1 MAKKKKT
8 KKKKAKLTEEQK
20 IQRKHISEVRS
31 IFNSVGF
38 VRVDGIAGKNFIY
51 KNRTSEFDDVFIF
64 QNIVIFLEYTKT
76 QSSGISAHLLSKKVI
91 YDHILNDPNEFLTFC
106 ENEFPTFK
114 AKRDTSYTND
124 ETKVFI
130 LYSSRNEIRS
140 EHKLQVPNI
149 KFLDYYVVQYFKSIA
164 GIIKSSSR
172 YEFFKFLEINYNEI
186 GENISPSASK
196 TASYE
201 GSLLPESYSNY
212 DKGYKIVSFYI
223 DPKSLIEKSYV
234 LRKYGWQDDHSL
246 YQRMIISSKI
256 KQIRKYLNLE
266 ERVFINNIIITLP
279 NTTKLLDKKKN
290 TVDPSTIKKTQPVEI
305 QVPNEFNVIGLIDGQ
320 HRVFAYHEGGENDE
334 KIKKLREKQNLL
346 VTGIIYPSNIS
357 DLERTKFEAKLF
369 LEINSNQANAKS
381 DLKQAI
387 GLILKPFAAESI
399 SRAVLEKLNKKGS
412 LEKLFEVN
420 FFDKGKIKT
429 TSIVS
434 YGMRP
439 LLKLVGTDSLFQ
451 LWNNKKKETLKDG
464 NDETIL
470 SEYLEFSAKEIN
482 LFLGAARLHL
492 IAEWGITDK
501 KNPKNIL
508 NTTTING
515 LLICLRK
522 IIEHKKTGD
531 FAYYQKKLQKIKIV
545 TFLSFKSS
553 QYGDLGELI
562 YKTCF

>member
-1 MAKKKKT
+1 M
-8 KKKKAKLTEEQK
+8 
-20 IQRKHISEVRS
+20 
-31 IFNSVGF
+31 
-38 VRVDGIAGKNFIY
+38 
-51 KNRTSEFDDVFIF
+51 
-64 QNIVIFLEYTKT
+64 
-76 QSSGISAHLLSKKVI
+76 
-91 YDHILNDPNEFLTFC
+91 
-106 ENEFPTFK
+106 
-114 AKRDTSYTND
+114 
-124 ETKVFI
+124 FI

>member
-1 MAKKKKT
+1 
-8 KKKKAKLTEEQK
+8 
-20 IQRKHISEVRS
+20 
-31 IFNSVGF
+31 
-38 VRVDGIAGKNFIY
+38 
-51 KNRTSEFDDVFIF
+51 
-64 QNIVIFLEYTKT
+64 
-76 QSSGISAHLLSKKVI
+76 
-91 YDHILNDPNEFLTFC
+91 
-106 ENEFPTFK
+106 
-114 AKRDTSYTND
+114 
-124 ETKVFI
+124 
-130 LYSSRNEIRS
+130 LYSSKNEVKS
-140 EHKLQVPNI
+140 EHKSQVPGI
-149 KFLDYYVVQYFKSIA
+149 KFLDYYVVKYFKSIT
-164 GIIKSSSR
+164 GIIKSSAR
-172 YEFFKFLEINYNEI
+172 YEFFKFLEISYNEI
-186 GENISPSASK
+186 GENISPSSSK
-196 TASYE
+196 TSSYE

-256 KQIRKYLNLE
+256 KQIRKYLNSE

-290 TVDPSTIKKTQPVEI
+290 TVDPITIKKTQPVEI

-346 VTGIIYPSNIS
+346 VTGIIYPPNIL

-399 SRAVLEKLNKKGS
+399 ARAVLEKLNQKGP
-412 LEKLFEVN
+412 LEKSFEVN

-439 LLKLVGTDSLFQ
+439 LLKQVGTDSLFN
-451 LWNNKKKETLKDG
+451 LWGNSKKENIKYGT
-464 NDETIL
+464 DEEL
-470 SEYLEFSAKEIN
+470 LNEYIEFSAKEIN
-482 LFLGAARLHL
+482 LFLGAVRANLNNT
-492 IAEWGITDK
+492 WGLTDK

-522 IIEHKKTGD
+522 LIENKKTGD
-531 FAYYQKKLQKIKIV
+531 FVFYQKKLQKIGSMKL
-545 TFLSFKSS
+545 LSYKSS
-553 QYGDLGELI
+553 QYGDLGEHI
-562 YKTCF
+562 YSTCF